1 MWQTTM
7 RNSLIWSEIMQTL
20 LGPSA
25 LAGRQRFWPWRVLV
39 ATTAAVAPFVFRQFL
54 ASQFQLFLPP
64 FLMFSPIILLVA
76 LACGF
81 GTGLLTTA
89 LVGLLAQIWIILPD
103 RQRSSVYG
111 SDTMALVFFC
121 VIGFLLSMFA
131 KYFRERLFRMAMLER
146 EQEII
151 ENRDRF
157 YALLR
162 DSRDIIFRYNLRT
175 SRYEYVSS
183 AVQSVLGYS
192 QEELQNLTFEASVAA
207 VHPDDRALFLSE
219 VQAVEGQGRREFEF
233 RMMARDGRYRWLSN
247 IITCFYDEQGRPLCR
262 EGFLRDITEKKQAE
276 DALLRNAT
284 LASVGRMV
292 AAIAHEINNPL
303 AAVTNLLFLA
313 ALDPDL
319 PAPVRRYL
327 EQADAELQ
335 RIAHITRQ
343 TLGFYREVNA
353 PAPVCIDALISS
365 AIHLFQRRMERD
377 HVSLVREWREDLQV
391 VGVAGEL
398 RQVFSNLLANSLDA
412 VEENGTIRLRAGTR
426 LRDGLPYMR
435 ILVSDNGRG
444 IAHEVREH
452 IFEPFFTTK
461 GAVGTGLGLWVT
473 QQLIDKHGG
482 TIRLRSKTEGAYR
495 GTLFVIDLPLEQPVA
510 AARIAVEGELASTA

>member
-1 MWQTTM
+1 M
-7 RNSLIWSEIMQTL
+7 
-20 LGPSA
+20 
-25 LAGRQRFWPWRVLV
+25 V
-39 ATTAAVAPFVFRQFL
+39 AAVAAVVPFVFRQFL
-54 ASQFQLFLPP
+54 ALQFHLTLPP
-64 FLMFSPIILLVA
+64 YLLFSPIILLVA
-76 LACGF
+76 LAYGF
-81 GTGLLTTA
+81 WTGMLTTVLA
-89 LVGLLAQIWIILPD
+89 ALLAQFWIILPN
-103 RQRSSVYG
+103 RQFNAVYG
-111 SDTMALVFFC
+111 SETLALGFFC
-121 VIGFLLSMFA
+121 VVSFFLCLYA
-131 KYFRERLFRMAMLER
+131 KYFRERSFRMAMLER
-146 EQEII
+146 EQELN

-175 SRYEYVSS
+175 GCYEYVSL

-192 QEELQNLTFEASVAA
+192 QDELRNLTFEASVAA

-219 VQAVEGQGRREFEF
+219 VQAVEGHGRREFEF

-247 IITCFYDEQGRPLCR
+247 IVTCFYDEQGRPLCR

-284 LASVGRMV
+284 LDSVGRMV

-319 PAPVRRYL
+319 PAPVRRHL

-353 PAPVCIDALISS
+353 PAPVKIDALISS
-365 AIHLFQRRMERD
+365 AIRLFQRRMERD
-377 HVSLVREWREDLQV
+377 HVSLVREWSEDLQV
-391 VGVAGEL
+391 VGVGGEL

-412 VEENGTIRLRAGTR
+412 VEENGAIRLRAGTR

-435 ILVSDNGRG
+435 ILLSDNGRG
-444 IAHEVREH
+444 IAREVREH
-452 IFEPFFTTK
+452 IFDPFFTTK

-473 QQLIDKHGG
+473 QQLIEKHGG
-482 TIRLRSKTEGAYR
+482 SIRMRSATEGAYR

-510 AARIAVEGELASTA
+510 AARIAVEGELAPTA